1 MSIRRRRKKLTSLI
15 SNLDR
20 DIRSTTLRQVKR
32 QTAPAASDVT
42 EEAETT
48 NTDTTTPPVGTEIT
62 ETAPDQWAKVVG
74 GYYYP
79 PTRTG
84 GLGQV
89 ELFIGEDLQLSTSD
103 KMYVSGTEVKW
114 NQTSGGKTYTGS
126 FRPNTSSYESTTTIR
141 VVSQYGNP
149 AWSTRAASTK
159 PTYASIPSGVT
170 NSILYTV
177 TNKDYIPSRV
187 TLSFRGTVAS
197 YYATTT
203 TATITFTAAHHF
215 VVGHIVDVSD
225 LGAPMSD
232 IDGIVKITAVPS
244 NTQISYEFVKPL
256 SASIT
261 TTTPSTTS
269 YINAVVSKYT
279 TVGSSWI
286 SSTTKK
292 VYIWDGL
299 RWVGYTEALEDG
311 LVTDDGVAPAPPESL
326 SLSSEGYAEAAV
338 LGKISK
344 SSVTLGWTA
353 PTTNASGA
361 SLNDLAGYRIW
372 YSNVGA
378 TGPWIGKADF
388 GLETTQT
395 ILGLTPAVTYYFKV
409 IAFDTYGMDSVGLS
423 GSILT
428 EKKALSVE
436 IPSAPILTSRLGTIK
451 VAWDGKDNTGAAMAV
466 GELAYIEVH
475 YSTTSGFTPGPTTV
489 FERISAGGSGYV
501 IVADLDYGTDYY
513 FKFIAIDINNR
524 VTASSIQSTAK
535 VTPLVDVDLIAA
547 KLNSPLSTWPFANG
561 AVTPGALAINAINAS
576 NIFGENVIVQSAIA
590 ANAIY
595 SRQIAAGEVTAGK
608 IGANAIVAAN
618 IQALQITTDL
628 INANAITTAKI
639 NAGAITAEKI
649 QAGSITG
656 DRIDAT
662 TRIRLGS
669 SNSTNPTNYVEFGYI
684 TLPGAV
690 TAAPGI
696 AGQYGGSPNFYMGGW
711 SGGAGEFSGLS
722 LGIISGNSKYDV
734 FRSTSYDNGLNN
746 TPDLTIKGGSVL
758 IKGEGGTYSDP
769 SFGDISLSTTG
780 FGRVTV
786 SNRLRIG
793 EFGGFSDASSIST
806 DHPFQIGSDS
816 GINMRMDNNELFSTS
831 SGSPSPLYL
840 SHTGGK
846 IHVGGNVSELGGA
859 ANTGVWGNVI
869 GTTGMRDVYIADTGQ
884 LGVASSS
891 RRYKNSI
898 VDLDMDPETILNVRP
913 VQFKYNA
920 EHMSSEVDSDIVQ
933 LGFIAEELDELGL
946 GLLVGYNPDGLPDDI
961 QYSRY
966 IVAMQVV
973 VRHLASQISGLTSRI
988 ESLESK

>member
-1 MSIRRRRKKLTSLI
+1 MGIRRRRKKLTSLI

-62 ETAPDQWAKVVG
+62 ETAPDQWAKIIG

-89 ELFIGEDLQLSTSD
+89 ELFLEEDLQLSTSD

-114 NQTSGGKTYTGS
+114 NQNAGGKNYTGS

-141 VVSQYGNP
+141 VVSKYGNP
-149 AWSTRAASTK
+149 AWDTRAASTK
-159 PTYASIPSGVT
+159 PTYAAIPSGVT

-187 TLSFRGTVAS
+187 TLSFRGQVAS

-215 VVGHIVDVSD
+215 VVGHILDVSS

-232 IDGIVKITAVPS
+232 IDGIVKVTAVPS

-256 SASIT
+256 TAAIT
-261 TTTPSTTS
+261 TTTPPTTS
-269 YINAVVSKYT
+269 YVNAVVSKYT

-311 LVTDDGVAPAPPESL
+311 LVTDDGVAPAPPTDL
-326 SLSSEGYAEAAV
+326 SISSEGYAEAAV

-372 YSNVGA
+372 YSNVSS

-395 ILGLTPAVTYYFKV
+395 ILGLVPDVTYYFKV
-409 IAFDTYGMDSVGLS
+409 IAFDTYGMDSVGLA

-428 EKKALSVE
+428 EKKALAVE
-436 IPSAPILTSRLGTIK
+436 VPSAPILTSRLGTIK
-451 VAWDGKDNTGAAMAV
+451 VAWDGKDNTGADMSIDQ
-466 GELAYIEVH
+466 LAYIEVH
-475 YSTTSGFTPGPTTV
+475 YSTTSGFTPDQTTL
-489 FERISAGGSGYV
+489 FERISGGGSGYV

-513 FKFIAIDINNR
+513 FKFIATDINKR
-524 VTASSIQSTAK
+524 VTGASLQSTAK

-669 SNSTNPTNYVEFGYI
+669 SNTTNPTNYIEFGYT
-684 TLPGAV
+684 TLPTSV
-690 TAAPGI
+690 EYAPGI
-696 AGQYGGSPNFYMGGW
+696 IGQYGGVQNFYIGGW
-711 SGGAGEFSGLS
+711 ANEQGSSGLS
-722 LGIISGNSKYDV
+722 IGVISGNGASKKDV
-734 FRSTSYDNGLNN
+734 LATSSYDNG
-746 TPDLTIKGGSVL
+746 TYGAPDVTFTGSSMVIK
-758 IKGEGGTYSDP
+758 
-769 SFGDISLSTTG
+769 
-780 FGRVTV
+780 
-786 SNRLRIG
+786 
-793 EFGGFSDASSIST
+793 A
-806 DHPFQIGSDS
+806 
-816 GINMRMDNNELFSTS
+816 
-831 SGSPSPLYL
+831 
-840 SHTGGK
+840 
-846 IHVGGNVSELGGA
+846 VGGNSSDAWSQGSIALTTTNGPIRLESSGGTDLQGQYLGVYVSNGIMIGKTVTSNWQATEGSHITSGFVA
-859 ANTGVWGNVI
+859 SANTGGNAFSMSRIGSNGTVCLFYR
-869 GTTGMRDVYIADTGQ
+869 GTTTSVGTISVTTTATAYNTTSDYR
-884 LGVASSS
+884 L
-891 RRYKNSI
+891 KENI
-898 VDLDMDPETILNVRP
+898 VPVNDAIGKLKLLKPRSFNFIVEPEETI
-913 VQFKYNA
+913 
-920 EHMSSEVDSDIVQ
+920 D
-933 LGFIAEELDELGL
+933 GFIAHELQEVAPNAVVGEKDEVDDDGNAIYQAIDTSK
-946 GLLVGYNPDGLPDDI
+946 LVPLI
-961 QYSRY
+961 T
-966 IVAMQVV
+966 
-973 VRHLASQISGLTSRI
+973 ASLQEAVTLIETLSARI
-988 ESLESK
+988 DVLENK